1 MQHTRVFTLIFIA
14 ILGVGLVWFALNR
27 EFVTRVNAIASFTEC
42 ADAGFPVMES
52 YPRQCRDANGNLFV
66 EDVTA
71 EWTVSYT
78 NASPDFIR
86 NVNITAG
93 GRVSSPLTITGEA
106 RGYWFF
112 EASFPVI
119 LTDWDG
125 RIIAQH
131 YATADGEWMTEEFVP
146 FETTI
151 EFETPES
158 WGGPVNRGTLILKRD
173 NPSGLPEHDAAL
185 EIPVVFE

>member
-1 MQHTRVFTLIFIA
+1 MQHTRVFTLIFII